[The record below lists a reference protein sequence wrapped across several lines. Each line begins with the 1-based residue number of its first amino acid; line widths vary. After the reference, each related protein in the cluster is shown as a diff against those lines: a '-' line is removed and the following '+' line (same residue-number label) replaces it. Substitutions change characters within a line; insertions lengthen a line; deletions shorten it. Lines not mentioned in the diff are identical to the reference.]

1 MPSANG
7 IRTSVLI
14 NKRVYSVE
22 KRENDRVYSLLYLE
36 GKRLSYILSRTHLTL
51 YHPLRSLYS
60 DILPRPGTTVIFAEE
75 CSANVP
81 PDLGT
86 MQKGLYIGD
95 QEMGDKLRNR

>member
-7 IRTSVLI
+7 IRTSVV

-36 GKRLSYILSRTHLTL
+36 GKRFSYILSRTHLTL

-75 CSANVP
+75 CSDGQAFHLYKQKANQINEYGKI
-81 PDLGT
+81 D
-86 MQKGLYIGD
+86 IS
-95 QEMGDKLRNR
+95 DKNT